1 MDLGF
6 MQYLETP
13 KKKRQ
18 KKKGGK
24 KGKKKKPNSV
34 QSMN

>member
-13 KKKRQ
+13 QKKDK
-18 KKKGGK
+18 KKKGEK
-24 KGKKKKPNSV
+24 KEKRKNQIVFKA
-34 QSMN
+34 

>member
-13 KKKRQ
+13 KKKKK

>member
-13 KKKRQ
+13 KKKDK
-18 KKKGGK
+18 KKKGEK
-24 KGKKKKPNSV
+24 KEKRKNQIAFKA
-34 QSMN
+34 